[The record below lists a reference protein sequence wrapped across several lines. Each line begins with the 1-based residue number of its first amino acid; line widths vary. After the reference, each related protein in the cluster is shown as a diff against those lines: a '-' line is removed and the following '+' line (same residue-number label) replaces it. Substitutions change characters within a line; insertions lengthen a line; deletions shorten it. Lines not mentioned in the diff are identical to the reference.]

1 MVGKIRIHTVSTS
14 SHVYNSFTATNFWN
28 YSTYGPTLHLH
39 TQKYNNPFN
48 LKLDV
53 DNVLIIPLTRPHPP
67 SPEVLFGFY
76 RPTKINLYNA
86 C

>member
-1 MVGKIRIHTVSTS
+1 MIWLEIYVFILCLRHLTCIIVSQQLT
-14 SHVYNSFTATNFWN
+14 FGI
-28 YSTYGPTLHLH
+28 TYGPTLHLH
-39 TQKYNNPFN
+39 TQKYNSPFN

-53 DNVLIIPLTRPHPP
+53 DYVLIIPLTRPHPP

-86 C
+86 

>member
-1 MVGKIRIHTVSTS
+1 MVGNERIHTVSTS
-14 SHVYNSFTATNFWN
+14 SHVYNSAFGI
-28 YSTYGPTLHLH
+28 TYGPTLHLH

-53 DNVLIIPLTRPHPP
+53 DYVLIIPLTRPHPP

-86 C
+86 

>member
-1 MVGKIRIHTVSTS
+1 MVGDIRIHTVSTS
-14 SHVYNSFTATNFWN
+14 SHVYIVSQQLTFGI
-28 YSTYGPTLHLH
+28 TYGPTLHLH

-48 LKLDV
+48 LKFDV
-53 DNVLIIPLTRPHPP
+53 DYVFIIPLTRPHPP